1 MGIVVKRQAN
11 AFIPTKIREGRTMQ
25 FQPLENA
32 SPLEIIY
39 SGERLDLYTLG
50 IFQLQMQDVIDKV
63 TLGLLSQA
71 GLIEP
76 TWRRAKYLPR
86 TAFPASDRFIRAE
99 IRELGAG
106 SLTEAVTFAVATVV
120 ADPNVIAILQD
131 LAANVVWAIGVSG
144 VRGIRNRLHRSPN
157 DFRWFGRDDDPLE
170 IGPNLRPILVALA
183 ENNQLR
189 RAELRFKGRTR
200 HGEEVEA
207 EIIIEGGERPR

>member
-1 MGIVVKRQAN
+1 
-11 AFIPTKIREGRTMQ
+11 MQ

-86 TAFPASDRFIRAE
+86 TSFPASDRFVRAE
-99 IRELGAG
+99 IRELGTG
-106 SLTEAVTFAVATVV
+106 SLTEAVTFAVATVMS
-120 ADPNVIAILQD
+120 DPHVIAVLQN
-131 LAANVVWAIGVSG
+131 LAANVVWAVGASG
-144 VRGIRNRLHRSPN
+144 VRGIRNRLHRPPN
-157 DFRWFGRDDDPLE
+157 DFRWFDRDDDPLE

-189 RAELRFKGRTR
+189 RAELRFRSRTR
-200 HGEEVEA
+200 YGEEVEA
-207 EIIIEGGERPR
+207 EIIIEGNERPR

>member
-1 MGIVVKRQAN
+1 
-11 AFIPTKIREGRTMQ
+11 MQ

-86 TAFPASDRFIRAE
+86 TCLLYTSRC
-99 IRELGAG
+99 
-106 SLTEAVTFAVATVV
+106 V
-120 ADPNVIAILQD
+120 
-131 LAANVVWAIGVSG
+131 
-144 VRGIRNRLHRSPN
+144 
-157 DFRWFGRDDDPLE
+157 
-170 IGPNLRPILVALA
+170 
-183 ENNQLR
+183 
-189 RAELRFKGRTR
+189 
-200 HGEEVEA
+200 
-207 EIIIEGGERPR
+207 